1 MKIHIIKITL
11 CLYKFNTDVVIL
23 LSKYKRG
30 VIMATNKI
38 QTGIRFEPEL
48 LYKITCV
55 AKENKRSLNAQLEYL
70 AQLCVKEYEA
80 ANGQIPVDE
89 DALYRK

>member
-1 MKIHIIKITL
+1 
-11 CLYKFNTDVVIL
+11 
-23 LSKYKRG
+23 
-30 VIMATNKI
+30 MATNKI

-48 LYKITCV
+48 LYKLSYV

-80 ANGQIPVDE
+80 ENGDIPVSDE
-89 DALYRK
+89 ELYKK